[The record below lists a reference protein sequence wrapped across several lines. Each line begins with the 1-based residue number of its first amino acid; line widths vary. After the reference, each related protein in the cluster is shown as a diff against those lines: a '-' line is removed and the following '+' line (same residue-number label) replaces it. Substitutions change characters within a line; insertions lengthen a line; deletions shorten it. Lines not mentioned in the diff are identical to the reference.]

1 MIPAMGILISPSG
14 PVDFDTTVPG
24 SKSYTNR
31 ALIVAA
37 LAEGNS
43 TLTNASLSEDSL
55 LLVEALRTVGI
66 SIDVDPVERIF
77 RVEGCGGSIPAS
89 QGDFFLGNAGTSL
102 RFLTGFLSLGKGT
115 YRIDG
120 NERMRERPIRD
131 LASGLEQLGCEV
143 GWEGTEGCP
152 PFTLKTGGRTGGV
165 VHVSGATSSQ
175 YLSSLLLSAPL
186 AEEKMEFRLKG
197 ELVSKPYI
205 DMTSEVMSAFGVDI
219 QEEEGT
225 FTVAPSGYR
234 GGSYRVESDAA
245 AANYFFA
252 MAAATAGR
260 VRVTGLSLKSVQ
272 AEIRFLGVLQ
282 DMGCPVTSGEDWVEV
297 KGAPLSGVDVDM
309 NAFPD
314 SVQTLAAIASFA
326 SGPTRI
332 RNVANLRVKET
343 DRIEA
348 VTRELEKLGGKVDP
362 SEDGL
367 LIHPAELHGG
377 KVHTYGDHRMAM
389 SFAVTAL
396 HIEGIEI
403 EDPNCVRKSFPGF
416 FDQLE
421 LLLGR

>member
-1 MIPAMGILISPSG
+1 
-14 PVDFDTTVPG
+14 
-24 SKSYTNR
+24 
-31 ALIVAA
+31 
-37 LAEGNS
+37 
-43 TLTNASLSEDSL
+43 
-55 LLVEALRTVGI
+55 
-66 SIDVDPVERIF
+66 
-77 RVEGCGGSIPAS
+77 
-89 QGDFFLGNAGTSL
+89 
-102 RFLTGFLSLGKGT
+102 
-115 YRIDG
+115 
-120 NERMRERPIRD
+120 
-131 LASGLEQLGCEV
+131 
-143 GWEGTEGCP
+143 
-152 PFTLKTGGRTGGV
+152 
-165 VHVSGATSSQ
+165 
-175 YLSSLLLSAPL
+175 
-186 AEEKMEFRLKG
+186 
-197 ELVSKPYI
+197 
-205 DMTSEVMSAFGVDI
+205 
-219 QEEEGT
+219 
-225 FTVAPSGYR
+225 
-234 GGSYRVESDAA
+234 
-245 AANYFFA
+245 
-252 MAAATAGR
+252 
-260 VRVTGLSLKSVQ
+260 
-272 AEIRFLGVLQ
+272 
-282 DMGCPVTSGEDWVEV
+282 V